1 MKRRSVIRGLGFAL
15 PFALAVGGCDHR
27 IPFSPD
33 LFEKAKR
40 QCGAQD
46 AYILPDHPKAITFH
60 GASADHEKQAKCLKD
75 KLRETDMEQVIL
87 VSSHMYV
94 TP

>member
-1 MKRRSVIRGLGFAL
+1 MKRRSVSRGLGFAL

-46 AYILPDHPKAITFH
+46 AYILPDHPKAIAFH
-60 GASADHEKQAKCLKD
+60 GTSADHAKHANCLKD
-75 KLRETDMEQVIL
+75 KLRETDMEQIIL
-87 VSSHMYV
+87 IGSQMHV